1 VFNGTEADVKNG
13 LRIALSVLLL
23 AVVVVV
29 FWLRPAPVSSPDA
42 APSGSSARE
51 SSAADAP
58 EYKAVIEGAVPGE
71 WTMDFDAAL
80 ALAAETGLPLFLN
93 FTGSDW
99 CGWCR
104 LMDKQVFSAGAWQA
118 WARENLVLVWIDF
131 PQDKRLV
138 PEAFRRRND
147 VLLREFGVGGFPTF
161 ILLDPDG
168 KTRLGQTGAE
178 RNVTP
183 ERFIATLEE
192 LLLVTDKS
200 IAALRADMSPEDQAR
215 LDESRDALAHVRRK
229 LEDWI
234 QADPEQNEE
243 NLAIFNGMREEISH
257 AEAELLGL
265 LKTAR
270 DAASRP

>member
-1 VFNGTEADVKNG
+1 MKNG
-13 LRIALSVLLL
+13 LRIALSVLML

-29 FWLRPAPVSSPDA
+29 FWLRPAPAPSPEA

-51 SSAADAP
+51 SSAGEAP
-58 EYKAVIEGAVPGE
+58 EYKAAIEGAVPGE

-104 LMDKQVFSAGAWQA
+104 LMDKQVFSTGAWQA

-161 ILLDPDG
+161 ILLDADG

>member
-1 VFNGTEADVKNG
+1 
-13 LRIALSVLLL
+13 
-23 AVVVVV
+23 
-29 FWLRPAPVSSPDA
+29 
-42 APSGSSARE
+42 
-51 SSAADAP
+51 
-58 EYKAVIEGAVPGE
+58 
-71 WTMDFDAAL
+71 
-80 ALAAETGLPLFLN
+80 
-93 FTGSDW
+93 
-99 CGWCR
+99 
-104 LMDKQVFSAGAWQA
+104 
-118 WARENLVLVWIDF
+118 
-131 PQDKRLV
+131 
-138 PEAFRRRND
+138 
-147 VLLREFGVGGFPTF
+147 
-161 ILLDPDG
+161 
-168 KTRLGQTGAE
+168 
-178 RNVTP
+178 
-183 ERFIATLEE
+183 RFIATLEE

>member
-1 VFNGTEADVKNG
+1 MKRGF
-13 LRIALSVLLL
+13 RIALIVLIV
-23 AVVVVV
+23 AAAAYVVV
-29 FWLRPAPVSSPDA
+29 FRPEPASGPDA
-42 APSGSSARE
+42 A
-51 SSAADAP
+51 SSAAETAKPADAP
-58 EYKAVIEGAVPGE
+58 PYKAAIEGAVPGE

-104 LMDKQVFSAGAWQA
+104 LMDKQVFSTDAWKA

-131 PQDKRLV
+131 PQDKQLV

-161 ILLDPDG
+161 ILLDADG

-183 ERFIATLEE
+183 ETFIATLEN

-200 IAALRADMSPEDQAR
+200 IATLRAGMTPEDQAR

-234 QADPEQNEE
+234 QTDPEQNEE
-243 NLAIFNGMREEISH
+243 NLAIFNRMREEIGH
-257 AEAELLGL
+257 AESELLGL
-265 LKTAR
+265 LNTAR

>member
-1 VFNGTEADVKNG
+1 MKNG
-13 LRIALSVLLL
+13 LRIALSVLVL

-29 FWLRPAPVSSPDA
+29 FWLRPAPAPSPEA
-42 APSGSSARE
+42 APSASSARE
-51 SSAADAP
+51 SSAGDMP
-58 EYKAVIEGAVPGE
+58 KYKAAVEGAVPGE

-104 LMDKQVFSAGAWQA
+104 LMDKQVFSTGAWKA

-131 PQDKRLV
+131 PQNKQLV

-147 VLLREFGVGGFPTF
+147 LLLREFGVGGFPTF
-161 ILLDPDG
+161 ILLDADG

-178 RNVTP
+178 RNITP

-200 IAALRADMSPEDQAR
+200 IASLRAGMSPENQAR

-243 NLAIFNGMREEISH
+243 NLAIFNRMREEIGH
-257 AEAELLGL
+257 AESELLGL
-265 LKTAR
+265 LNTAR

>member
-1 VFNGTEADVKNG
+1 MKRGF
-13 LRIALSVLLL
+13 RIALIVLIV
-23 AVVVVV
+23 AAAAYVVV
-29 FWLRPAPVSSPDA
+29 FRPEPASGPDA
-42 APSGSSARE
+42 A
-51 SSAADAP
+51 SSAAETAKPADAP
-58 EYKAVIEGAVPGE
+58 PYKAAVEGAVPGE

-104 LMDKQVFSAGAWQA
+104 LMDKQVFSTGAWKA

-131 PQDKRLV
+131 PQDKQLV

-147 VLLREFGVGGFPTF
+147 VLLREFGVGGFPTY
-161 ILLDPDG
+161 ILLDADG

-183 ERFIATLEE
+183 ETFIATLEN

-200 IAALRADMSPEDQAR
+200 IAALRAGMTPEDQAR

-234 QADPEQNEE
+234 QTDPEQNEE
-243 NLAIFNGMREEISH
+243 NLAIFNRMREEIGH
-257 AEAELLGL
+257 AESELLGL
-265 LKTAR
+265 LNTAR